1 MPDVELYWNLG
12 DWPLEHK
19 TKNPLPM
26 ISWCGSQSTSDIIL
40 PTYDLTGSVLNMMG
54 RVSLDIFSVQAND
67 APKWENKVFIKVFKY
82 FLCLRLIQQCYLKI
96 LELLH
101 H

>member
-1 MPDVELYWNLG
+1 MNTIIQTVLPDVELYWNLG
-12 DWPLEHK
+12 DWPLEHT

-67 APKWENKVFIKVFKY
+67 APKWENKVFIN
-82 FLCLRLIQQCYLKI
+82 
-96 LELLH
+96 
-101 H
+101 